1 MASTAAEM
9 QLHPG
14 DPPMEPKSDLSQARA
29 LAGLVAT
36 SEPSVEA
43 FVKFGLEEAKSIVE
57 KYRSLLLAMTR
68 TLIAHPDRILNAR
81 DAFYEMLT
89 GQLPFTATDPME
101 WVHCHV
107 ARQPVP
113 PNDRGAGVPGPLS
126 AIVMKLLAKTGEERY
141 QTAAGVEADQR
152 RCLTEWEATGSSS
165 DFSSARTT
173 LPIGS
178 RSKTCAIDRLAS
190 PKLRSFHPIAL
201 YGPSCRPGRSAA
213 VP

>member
-1 MASTAAEM
+1 MPGPGESRDEVVDIVEYVHRRVIELMASTAAEM

-68 TLIAHPDRILNAR
+68 TLIAHPDRTLNAR

-152 RCLTEWEATGSSS
+152 RCLTEWEATGFIERFQLGAHDAS
-165 DFSSARTT
+165 
-173 LPIGS
+173 
-178 RSKTCAIDRLAS
+178 DRL
-190 PKLRSFHPIAL
+190 LIQDVRN
-201 YGPSCRPGRSAA
+201 
-213 VP
+213 